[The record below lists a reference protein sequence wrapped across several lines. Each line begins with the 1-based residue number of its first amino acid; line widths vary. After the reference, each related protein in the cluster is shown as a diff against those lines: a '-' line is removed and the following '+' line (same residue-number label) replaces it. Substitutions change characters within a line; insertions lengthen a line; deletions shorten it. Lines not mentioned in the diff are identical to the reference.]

1 MSHRII
7 IGLTICFS
15 LLGVG
20 WAQEQSNPEPFY
32 VIRSGDLLDIF
43 VWKEPE
49 LSRKVLVRPDGRIS
63 FPLVQDL
70 EASGLTPIELKTKME
85 TQLAEY
91 LAAPNVTVIVDQ
103 INNYTIYVTGK
114 VNGPSGLTLPRP
126 INVLQAIAM
135 VGGFAEF
142 ADEGDIKIIRAYGDD
157 YVYLEFNYKD
167 VIKGKKTEQNII
179 LRSGDVVVV
188 P

>member
-1 MSHRII
+1 MIRPAAISLCLFFVFGT
-7 IGLTICFS
+7 GL
-15 LLGVG
+15 
-20 WAQEQSNPEPFY
+20 AQDQPELEPFY
-32 VIRSGDLLDIF
+32 VIRSGDVLDIF

-63 FPLVQDL
+63 FPLIQDL
-70 EASGLTPIELKTKME
+70 EASGMTPIELKEKIESMLGE
-85 TQLAEY
+85 FLAS
-91 LAAPNVTVIVDQ
+91 PNVTVIVDQ

-114 VNGPSGLTLPRP
+114 VNGPQGLTLPKP
-126 INVLQAIAM
+126 VNVLQAIAL

-142 ADEGDIKIIRAYGDD
+142 ADEGDIKIIRAYGDE
-157 YVYLEFNYKD
+157 YVYLDFNYKD
-167 VIKGKKTEQNII
+167 VIKGKRTEQNIV

>member
-1 MSHRII
+1 MIRRFT
-7 IGLTICFS
+7 IGLLMTLMF
-15 LLGVG
+15 GVG
-20 WAQEQSNPEPFY
+20 YSQEEAEPVPYY
-32 VIRSGDLLDIF
+32 VIRPGDLLDIF

-70 EASGLTPIELKTKME
+70 GASGLTPVELKEKIESLLTE
-85 TQLAEY
+85 FLAS
-91 LAAPNVTVIVDQ
+91 PNVTVIVDQ

-114 VNGPSGLTLPRP
+114 VNGPQGFTLPRP
-126 INVLQAIAM
+126 VNVLQAISLA
-135 VGGFAEF
+135 GGFAEF

-157 YVYLEFNYKD
+157 YIYLDFNYKD